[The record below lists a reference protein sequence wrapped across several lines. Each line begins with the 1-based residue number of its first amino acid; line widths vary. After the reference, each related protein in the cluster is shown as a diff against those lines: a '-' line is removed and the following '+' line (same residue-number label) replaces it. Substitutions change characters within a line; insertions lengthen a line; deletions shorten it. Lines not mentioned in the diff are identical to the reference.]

1 MAYFQNN
8 REYKDIKDA
17 LNSTNM
23 EEKKTALKKVIAQM
37 TVGKD
42 LSSLFQPV
50 IKCL

>member
-1 MAYFQNN
+1 MFDNN
-8 REYKDIKDA
+8 REFKDLRDG
-17 LNSTNM
+17 LNSTNV
-23 EEKKTALKKVIAQM
+23 EDKKTALKKVIAQM